1 MKLSSLIFLMVSA
14 LLGGLNYF
22 LTKNLIFSLAIFL
35 IFISFFFLVLFKKIQ
50 RYKKGLSR
58 SYECVNFINGFII

>member
-1 MKLSSLIFLMVSA
+1 MSVSSLIFLMVSA

-35 IFISFFFLVLFKKIQ
+35 IFMALDQFVWVNT
-50 RYKKGLSR
+50 LSN
-58 SYECVNFINGFII
+58 S

>member
-35 IFISFFFLVLFKKIQ
+35 IFISFFFLVLF
-50 RYKKGLSR
+50 
-58 SYECVNFINGFII
+58 